1 MDTVNR
7 AKLSTR
13 LAALSSLV
21 LFLVVTVNALANIL
35 PINGVGTGQL
45 SDELPNLF
53 VPAGLTF
60 SIWGLIYLL
69 LAGYAIAV
77 VAGAFGKKSSAFW
90 TAADGWIFSL
100 NMAANVG
107 WIFAWQY
114 RHVGISMALML
125 FILGTLI
132 WLEERNASRRGT
144 SSGPESGGALAR
156 FFLSTPIN
164 VYLGWICVATIA
176 NVTALLVKAG
186 WNGFG
191 IDPRAWTVALIA
203 AGLAVGLLLV
213 FLRRALAAPLV
224 IVWAYAGI
232 VLKRTQTDGI
242 STRIVWIA
250 AGAAAAILLAAA
262 VVHYVS
268 FNKAKR
274 A

>member
-1 MDTVNR
+1 MDTSNR
-7 AKLSTR
+7 SRLYTR
-13 LAALSSLV
+13 VAALSSLV
-21 LFLVVTVNALANIL
+21 LFLVVVTVNALANIL

-69 LAGYAIAV
+69 LAGYSTEVIV
-77 VAGAFGKKSSAFW
+77 VAFGRKPSSAW
-90 TAADGWIFSL
+90 TAADGWIFTL
-100 NMAANVG
+100 NMAANAG

-114 RHVGISMALML
+114 RHVGISLALML
-125 FILGTLI
+125 VILATLI
-132 WLEERNASRRGT
+132 WLEERNASRSSA
-144 SSGPESGGALAR
+144 SSGEAVGAVAR
-156 FFLSTPIN
+156 FWLSTPLN

-191 IDPRAWTVALIA
+191 LDPRAWTVALIA
-203 AGLAVGLLLV
+203 AGLAVGLLLS
-213 FLRRALAAPLV
+213 FLRKALAAPLV

-232 VLKRTQTDGI
+232 VIKRAQTDGS

-250 AGAAAAILLAAA
+250 AAAAAVILLAAA
-262 VVHYVS
+262 TARYVS
-268 FNKAKR
+268 LNRAKR